1 MIRPLVSMR
10 CACVPQ
16 CFARELS
23 KLGRDGLDGAE
34 SELKTCEVTLA
45 DSDGASEGI
54 DRRKIQ

>member
-1 MIRPLVSMR
+1 MR